1 MLVDKR
7 TEEEKKAIIEENAA
21 KLKVGDPVSHKTF
34 GVGKITYVDTEKAR
48 VHISFEQ
55 VGDKKLTLL
64 DIFKYVELIK

>member
-1 MLVDKR
+1 MLLDRR
-7 TEEEKKAIIEENAA
+7 TEEEKRAIIKENAA
-21 KLKVGDPVSHKTF
+21 KLKVGDLVSHKAF

-55 VGDKKLTLL
+55 AGDKKLTLL

>member
-1 MLVDKR
+1 MLVDRR
-7 TEEEKKAIIEENAA
+7 TEEEKRAIIKENAA
-21 KLKVGDPVSHKTF
+21 KLKVGDKVSHKTF
-34 GVGKITYVDTEKAR
+34 GVGKITHVDAEKAR

>member
-1 MLVDKR
+1 MLVDRR
-7 TEEEKKAIIEENAA
+7 TGEEKRAIIKENAA
-21 KLKVGDPVSHKTF
+21 KLKAGDSVSHKTF

-55 VGDKKLTLL
+55 ARDKKLTLL